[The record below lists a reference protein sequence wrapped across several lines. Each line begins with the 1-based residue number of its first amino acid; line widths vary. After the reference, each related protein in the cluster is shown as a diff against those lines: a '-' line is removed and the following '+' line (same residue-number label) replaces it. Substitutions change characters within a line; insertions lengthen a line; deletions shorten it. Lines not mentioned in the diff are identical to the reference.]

1 MTKKSLKS
9 KAAKGIAY
17 GDVANSMVRN
27 LLTLLSKQLGAI
39 TEEQITK
46 TIEFFDKKCP
56 YTGKNIPIKDH

>member
-1 MTKKSLKS
+1 MTKKNLKS

-39 TEEQITK
+39 TEEQIKK
-46 TIEFFDKKCP
+46 TIVFF
-56 YTGKNIPIKDH
+56 